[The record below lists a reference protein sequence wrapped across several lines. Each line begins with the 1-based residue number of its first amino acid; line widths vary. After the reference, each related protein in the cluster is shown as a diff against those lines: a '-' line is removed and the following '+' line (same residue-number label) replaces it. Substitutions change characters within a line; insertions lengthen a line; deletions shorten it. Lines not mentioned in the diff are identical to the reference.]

1 MPVIIITVFAAAI
14 PASIILPMLPFI
26 GQKYGATSFEISLL
40 FTLMPMLT
48 IVCSP
53 VWGKLS
59 DKFGRKPVFLTSLGV
74 TSLTFIFFGLANSLD
89 AMFAARAFQ
98 GVTGG
103 SFSIAFAMVADSTSH
118 DNRAKYMGYTGGA
131 MSLAFF
137 VGPVLGGVFMGGSV
151 EEFTHALPSFV
162 AAGLGLFATLV
173 GVIFL
178 KETRKVPG
186 RMRAEETV
194 PIKTEEMPPQAHA
207 VAEDSDPY
215 VPPTAPIGRIALFL
229 LIGQFL
235 IGGYTGGSD
244 QFVFAFW
251 AQGLHAWGPDDVS
264 YGMAGLGLGY
274 MVATIGLIGPLVQRF
289 ADVGAYLVGSA
300 MNVTGLAI
308 CLLAQD
314 VWISYAGLWF
324 AVVGAGVWNTVL
336 SSVLTKVS
344 PPDKIGFM
352 LGISNGFNMF
362 GRVCGP
368 LIAGSFFLDISLK
381 LPFTISL
388 ALVIIVCANAI
399 RLVTVQR
406 RAAARTNT

>member
-1 MPVIIITVFAAAI
+1 
-14 PASIILPMLPFI
+14 MLPFI
-26 GQKYGATSFEISLL
+26 GQRYDATSFQISLL

-48 IVCSP
+48 IVFSP

-74 TSLTFIFFGLANSLD
+74 TSMTFILFGLADSLD

-118 DNRAKYMGYTGGA
+118 DSRAKYMGYAGGA

-137 VGPVLGGVFMGGSV
+137 VGPMLGGFFMGGSV
-151 EEFTHALPSFV
+151 EEFTHALPSYV
-162 AAGLGLFATLV
+162 AAGLGMFATLI
-173 GVIFL
+173 GILFL
-178 KETRKVPG
+178 KETRRVPG
-186 RMRAEETV
+186 RVRSRDEHPAKTTETPQIAKPDAE
-194 PIKTEEMPPQAHA
+194 ASA
-207 VAEDSDPY
+207 PY
-215 VPPTAPIGRIALFL
+215 VPPTAPIGRIALFM

-235 IGGYTGGSD
+235 IGGYVGGSD

-251 AQGLHAWGPDDVS
+251 AQGLHNWGPDDVS
-264 YGMAGLGLGY
+264 FGMAGLGLGY
-274 MVATIGLIGPLVQRF
+274 VVATIVLIGPLVKRF
-289 ADVGAYLVGSA
+289 NDIGAYLVGAA
-300 MNVTGLAI
+300 MNIAGLAT
-308 CLLAQD
+308 CLLAAD
-314 VWISYAGLWF
+314 VWIAYGGLWF

-344 PPDKIGFM
+344 PPDKVGFM
-352 LGISNGFNMF
+352 LGVSNGFNMF

-368 LIAGSFFLDISLK
+368 LIAGSFFLDINLL

-388 ALVIIVCANAI
+388 ALVVVVFANAV
-399 RLVTVQR
+399 RLVIGQR
-406 RAAARTNT
+406 NAATAQT